1 LFKKLIKMI
10 LRAEHAQGIIN
21 LVFIGDEEIRKLN
34 HQYRKKDKATDVL
47 AFPMGEDGIL
57 GDIAI
62 STETAKR
69 NAKRFGVIYK
79 EELKRLVIHGVLHVI
94 GYDHGPKMRAK
105 EKEYSRIAHAQEIYK
120 KH

>member
-1 LFKKLIKMI
+1 MFKRLINRI
-10 LRAEHAQGIIN
+10 LKEEQAQGIVN
-21 LVFIGDEEIRKLN
+21 LVLINDEEMRKLN
-34 HQYRKKDKATDVL
+34 RRYRKKDKATDVL

-69 NAKRFGVIYK
+69 NAKRFGVTYK
-79 EELKRLVIHGVLHVI
+79 NELKRLVIHGVLHII

-105 EKEYSRIAHAQEIYK
+105 EKEYSR
-120 KH
+120 